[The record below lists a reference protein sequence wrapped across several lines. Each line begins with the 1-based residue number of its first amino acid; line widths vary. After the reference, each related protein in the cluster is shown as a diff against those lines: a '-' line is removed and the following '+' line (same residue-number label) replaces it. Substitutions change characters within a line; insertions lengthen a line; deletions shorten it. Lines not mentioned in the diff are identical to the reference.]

1 MASLTDLEDA
11 IDILLQHPLGVGS
24 FNLVRVVEEKAYEA
38 YVFGLCLQA
47 VRTLGIT
54 PTLLGISGAPNP
66 FVFRGGPGQI
76 YSTRRN
82 YGYAY
87 FDLAGMAFEI
97 HCGVEYRGTSDMT
110 HELDVSILR
119 ATDAAECRLNPDDPS
134 SASIFGA
141 WECKFYDGR
150 LDKGL
155 ARSFVGLVD
164 DLGSNIRLAGFCS
177 NNWHTQ
183 MPDFFEPKRRP
194 YPHLVLTP
202 LAPNSEARFV
212 QMLAAEL
219 KKMARL

>member
-1 MASLTDLEDA
+1 MATLAELQTS
-11 IDILLQHPLGVGS
+11 IDNLLKHPKGAGS
-24 FNLVRVVEEKAYEA
+24 FSLVRIVEEKAYEA

-54 PTLLGISGAPNP
+54 PTLLGITGSPTP
-66 FVFRGGPGQI
+66 FIFRGGPGQI
-76 YSTRRN
+76 HSTRRN

-87 FDLAGMAFEI
+87 FDLAGIAFEI
-97 HCGVEYRGTSDMT
+97 HCGVEYRGTSAMT

-119 ATDAAECRLNPDDPS
+119 AEDATACRNNPDDPG
-134 SASIFGA
+134 SASVFGA
-141 WECKFYDGR
+141 WECKFYDSR
-150 LDKGL
+150 LDKNL

-177 NNWHTQ
+177 NNWHKQ

-202 LAPNSEARFV
+202 LSPNSEARFV
-212 QMLAAEL
+212 QLLAAEL